1 MNLTDISV
9 TTKWNFCSG
18 CGVCVGICPKH
29 CIGWERKVGM
39 YQPVIDR
46 NSCISCGLCAGVCPG
61 LKHRYEKLPD
71 RAAVQGR
78 VILSCNAWSRSA
90 DVRYISASGGVVST
104 LVRQLLE
111 EGTYDIAFLV
121 ESYDYHQQ
129 LSTKPV
135 TAKGMKTVESSDY
148 PKSRY
153 LPVSHENAIAYVKKN
168 RAKRVIF
175 VGTSCAVRGFESAV
189 EKLHL
194 SRENYLL
201 IGLFCDRVFNY
212 NVIDYYQQ
220 PAFCEDKR
228 LENLHFKN
236 KENGGW
242 PGNMKFFFSDGST
255 AHQDKS
261 ERTKVKDYF
270 MPERCLYCID
280 KLNVCADISLGDNY
294 TQQDSSPLGS
304 NSVIIRTERGIAAWK
319 EATSLI
325 ESRDISVDQIMEAQY
340 IDWRLNNLCYSKL
353 KEQEILKKTGQEIV
367 LNIGV
372 TTNRKPQEY
381 QNRWKSNLQML
392 YAGEVYDSHPEE
404 LQRQMLK
411 EKKRQKPSIVKTL
424 LLKVYH
430 LIEANC
436 SVKTRYK
443 DI

>member
-1 MNLTDISV
+1 MNLTDISF
-9 TTKWNFCSG
+9 TTEWNLCSG

-29 CIGWERKVGM
+29 CIEWKWEAGM
-39 YQPVIDR
+39 YQPAIDR
-46 NSCISCGLCAGVCPG
+46 NSCISCGSCASVCPG
-61 LKHRYEKLPD
+61 LKHRYEELTD
-71 RAAVQGR
+71 RAAVQGN
-78 VILSCNAWSRSA
+78 ILLACNAWSTSV
-90 DVRYISASGGVVST
+90 DVRHISASGGVVST

-111 EGTYDIAFLV
+111 EGAYDIAFLV
-121 ESYDYHQQ
+121 DSYDYHQQ

-135 TAKGMKTVESSDY
+135 TAQEMKNVVSSTY

-153 LPVSHENAIAYVKKN
+153 LPVSHENAIDYVKNN
-168 RAKRVIF
+168 RAEKVIF
-175 VGTSCAVRGFESAV
+175 VGTSCAVRGFKSAV

-194 SRENYLL
+194 PRENYLL

-220 PAFCEDKR
+220 PAFCGDKK

-236 KENGGW
+236 KESGGW

-255 AHQDKS
+255 AYQDKS

-304 NSVIIRTERGIAAWK
+304 NSVIIRTERGLTAWERAA
-319 EATSLI
+319 SLI
-325 ESRDISVDQIMEAQY
+325 ESYKVSTDQIMEAQY
-340 IDWRLNNLCYSKL
+340 VDWRLNNLCYGKL
-353 KEQEILKKTGQEIV
+353 KEQEIKRKTGHEIV

-381 QNRWKSNLQML
+381 QNRWKSNMQML
-392 YAGEVYDSHPEE
+392 HAGEVYDSRPEE
-404 LQRQMLK
+404 LQKQMIK
-411 EKKRQKPSIVKTL
+411 DKKRQNPSIVKKFL
-424 LLKVYH
+424 SKVYH
-430 LIEANC
+430 LI
-436 SVKTRYK
+436 R
-443 DI
+443 